1 MIMKIVHSAVF
12 LMLFS
17 NMIIAKSASSVNS
30 PGIETLPYKM
40 DNGIK
45 VFHLTPMVVTRT
57 IYDKGIDKTTP
68 FVKPENRLKNFKEM
82 PFNIPSKKITGYGF
96 NGSIPGPTI
105 VVNEGDRVRIIV
117 ENKLPE
123 PTSVHWHGLIV
134 PNSED
139 GAGATT
145 QPVIAP
151 GKTFTYEFKVKQNG
165 TFMYHSGFNDIK
177 QVQKGMGGMFVAL
190 PKDKKIDKDYA
201 ILLQMFTLP
210 ENDSNPIVFTMDPS
224 WFTFNGL
231 VMPNFPVLEAKMGE
245 KVRIRFGNLS
255 MSAHPI
261 HLHGYS
267 FKVVGTEGGA
277 IPESAQ
283 WPAATININPG
294 ETRDIEFVA
303 DNPGLWRLHCHKI
316 LHISNDTA
324 YWKTKQPGLK
334 LVPLG
339 GMYTYLSVSP

>member
-1 MIMKIVHSAVF
+1 M
-12 LMLFS
+12 
-17 NMIIAKSASSVNS
+17 
-30 PGIETLPYKM
+30 
-40 DNGIK
+40 
-45 VFHLTPMVVTRT
+45 
-57 IYDKGIDKTTP
+57 
-68 FVKPENRLKNFKEM
+68 
-82 PFNIPSKKITGYGF
+82 TGYGF

-105 VVNEGDRVRIIV
+105 VVNEGDQVRIIV

-134 PNSED
+134 PNAED
-139 GAGATT
+139 GAGTAT

-151 GKTFTYEFKVKQNG
+151 GKTFTYEFKVKQHG
-165 TFMYHSGFNDIK
+165 TFMYHSGFNDPK
-177 QVQKGMGGMFVAL
+177 QVQKGMGGMFIAL
-190 PKDKKIDKDYA
+190 PKDKKVADKDYV

-210 ENDSNPIVFTMDPS
+210 ENNSAPVVFSMDPN

-316 LHISNDTA
+316 LHISNDTT

-339 GMYTYLSVSP
+339 GMYTYLFVSP